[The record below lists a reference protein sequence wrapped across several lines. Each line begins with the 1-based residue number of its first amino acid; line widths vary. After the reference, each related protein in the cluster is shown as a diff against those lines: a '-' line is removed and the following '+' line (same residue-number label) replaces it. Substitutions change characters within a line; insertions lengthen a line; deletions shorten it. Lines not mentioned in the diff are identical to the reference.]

1 MVLMGLECVKGAVS
15 WPYCLLPDVFVLSN
29 CPLLGFLSGGGAVVR
44 FIGGARFIC
53 QDVVL

>member
-1 MVLMGLECVKGAVS
+1 MVLMGLKCVKGAVS